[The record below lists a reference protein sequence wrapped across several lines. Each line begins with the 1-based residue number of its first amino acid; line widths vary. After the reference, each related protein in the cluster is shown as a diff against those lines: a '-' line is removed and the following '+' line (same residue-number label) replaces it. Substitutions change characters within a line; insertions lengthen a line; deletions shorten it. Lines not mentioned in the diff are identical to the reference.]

1 MNASRQLTRSSKKS
15 ASIAAGLL
23 MGMVAGTFM
32 APAAYAGKAKA
43 AAPKVDMQAPASDE
57 QKAAAER
64 VLYGKYQCEMGKS
77 IDVER
82 DAQNPGYVKLHFAK
96 QSWTMKPVLS
106 STGAIRLEDVK
117 NATLLIQILTK
128 SMVMDVKSGHR
139 MVDGCAQETQKAAE
153 EELKMH
159 PRPSAFS
166 DAPASA
172 AQ

>member
-1 MNASRQLTRSSKKS
+1 MRAPIQMTRYTKS

-23 MGMVAGTFM
+23 LGLLAGTFV
-32 APAAYAGKAKA
+32 APAAAAGKAKVA
-43 AAPKVDMQAPASDE
+43 KAEMQTPASDE

-77 IDVER
+77 INVER
-82 DAQNPGYVKLHFAK
+82 DAQNPGYVKLQLAK

-139 MVDGCAQETQKAAE
+139 MVDGCAHETQKAAE
-153 EELKMH
+153 EELKKN

-166 DAPASA
+166 DAPT
-172 AQ
+172 Q